1 MQSVSSEV
9 TREPVITSKNV
20 VALTVVGCGA
30 LCFMTLA
37 GLTVYSIN
45 KTGGTEALSGMAQV
59 VSAFSWLQGSLG

>member
-9 TREPVITSKNV
+9 TRERVITSKNV
-20 VALTVVGCGA
+20 VALTVVVGG
-30 LCFMTLA
+30 FMTLA